1 MRRIRDLA
9 FWLGLFVAS
18 ATYALAQS
26 SGGQFG
32 ITHSVVT
39 PGATMSGGS
48 FGLSGT
54 AGQAAASNSAG
65 GSFGLVGG
73 FSATSIGDR
82 IFANGFE
89 P

>member
-1 MRRIRDLA
+1 MRRLLLFALVLA
-9 FWLGLFVAS
+9 AWA
-18 ATYALAQS
+18 ATGFAFAQS
-26 SGGQFG
+26 SGGPFAV
-32 ITHSVVT
+32 THSVVT

-54 AGQAAASNSAG
+54 AGQAAASNTAG
-65 GSFGLVGG
+65 GSFGLLGG